1 MRPVC
6 THCRRE
12 MTCDKN
18 GVVVHIQD
26 HIVCRGDAY
35 LCDGCGA
42 RVVVNFGQ
50 EYHVNARGL
59 ILSPN
64 VEVIDLRL

>member
-6 THCRRE
+6 THCKQE

-18 GVVVHIQD
+18 GVVVHIQG
-26 HIVCRGDAY
+26 HIVVHGDAF
-35 LCDGCGA
+35 LCSECGA

-50 EYHVNARGL
+50 PHHVSARGL
-59 ILSPN
+59 TESPN
-64 VEVIDLRL
+64 VEVIDLR